1 MELSVILFGK
11 GGYGVHTLGRVMR
24 AALLKENPSLYIALA
39 VDYDTVV
46 KGGVS
51 NCHLIISDEPCNPV
65 VEGKPD
71 VAVDYVASRAILRT
85 RDGVLYLGIPAEANR
100 RLSESVRGY
109 VLLGMLVAREYL
121 PLSKEAVHAAIEAEC
136 KTPRMCL
143 ANQNAF
149 GKGFE
154 L

>member
-1 MELSVILFGK
+1 MELSIILFGK

-24 AALLKENPSLYIALA
+24 VALLKENPSLYIALA

-71 VAVDYVASRAILRT
+71 VVIDYLASRAILRT
-85 RDGVLYLGIPAEANR
+85 RDEALYLAIPAEANR
-100 RLSESVRGY
+100 RISESARGY
-109 VLLGMLVAREYL
+109 VLLGMLVVRKYL
-121 PLSKEAVHAAIEAEC
+121 PLSKEAVLSAIEEEC
-136 KTPRMCL
+136 KAIPIQSKNRS
-143 ANQNAF
+143 AF
-149 GKGFE
+149 EKG
-154 L
+154 LSL